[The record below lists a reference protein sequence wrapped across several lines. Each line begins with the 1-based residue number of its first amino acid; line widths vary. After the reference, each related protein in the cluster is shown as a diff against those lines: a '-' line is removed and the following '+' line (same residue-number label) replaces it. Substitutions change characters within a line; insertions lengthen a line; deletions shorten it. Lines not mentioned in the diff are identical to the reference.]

1 MNVADSHVF
10 HGAGW
15 QNPYRIAASGKGIY
29 IYDTE
34 GKRYLDAI
42 AGTHVVSIGHG
53 VEEVV
58 EAIAAQARKLT
69 FVNKSQFTTQVQEEL
84 AHVVTAL
91 APTGLERVTFPTG
104 GSVANELALLVAQMY
119 HKERGKPGKMKMISR
134 WHSYHGRTLATAAM
148 SGSAAI
154 RQSIAPYDLGFPHIQ
169 PPHCYQCPFKLRFP
183 SCQLACAD
191 DLARTLEQE
200 GPDTIAAFIAEPI
213 VGGSGSAITPPPGYY
228 ERIREICDYY
238 DILFISEE
246 VVTGFGRTGKNFG
259 IDHWNTIPD
268 MITATKALTSG
279 YAPMGALIIHKRIW
293 DTFMSGKRKMV
304 PAFVTY
310 SGHPASCAAALAV
323 QKYMAQH
330 NLIERCAQMGVY
342 LKAQLEK
349 LAEREPLIGDVRGK
363 GLMIGLEFVQDRD
376 TRKPFPRSLQ
386 LIENIV
392 RTGLANGLILRGR
405 AGTGVGSD
413 GDHTLLS
420 PPFIITESQC
430 DELVERLETTLNQV
444 KQSLNLPVA

>member
-1 MNVADSHVF
+1 MAER
-10 HGAGW
+10 A
-15 QNPYRIAASGKGIY
+15 QGIY
-29 IYDTE
+29 LYDST
-34 GKRYLDAI
+34 GKRYIDAI
-42 AGTHVVSIGHG
+42 GGTHVVSIGHG
-53 VEEVV
+53 VEEV
-58 EAIAAQARKLT
+58 ADAMAAQARKLT
-69 FVNKSQFTTQVQEEL
+69 FVNKTQFTTQVQEEL
-84 AHVVTAL
+84 ASLVTAL
-91 APTGLERVTFPTG
+91 APAGMERVTFPTG
-104 GSVANELALLVAQMY
+104 GSVANELALLVAQQY
-119 HKERGKPGKMKMISR
+119 YKERGKPGKVKMISR

-154 RQSIAPYDLGFPHIQ
+154 RQDIAPYDLGFPHIQ
-169 PPHCYQCPFKLRFP
+169 PPHCYQCPFKLNYP

-200 GPDTIAAFIAEPI
+200 DSDTIAAFIAEPI

-228 ERIREICDYY
+228 ERIREICDHY

-246 VVTGFGRTGKNFG
+246 VITGFGRTGKNFG

-293 DTFMSGKRKMV
+293 DTFVGSKRKMV

-310 SGHPASCAAALAV
+310 SGHPVACAAALAV
-323 QKYMAQH
+323 QNYLARH
-330 NLIERCAQMGVY
+330 NLIDRCARTGIY

-363 GLMIGLEFVQDRD
+363 GLMIGLEFVQERA
-376 TRKPFPRSLQ
+376 TRKPFKRSLQ
-386 LIENIV
+386 LIEKIV
-392 RTGLANGLILRGR
+392 STGLANGLILRGR
-405 AGTGVGSD
+405 SGTGMGVD

-430 DELVERLETTLNQV
+430 DELIERLEATLKEV
-444 KQSLNLPVA
+444 KQTLQLPV

>member
-15 QNPYRIAASGKGIY
+15 QHPYLIAAYGKGIY
-29 IYDTE
+29 LYDTE
-34 GKRYLDAI
+34 GKCYLDAI

-53 VEEVV
+53 VEEV
-58 EAIAAQARKLT
+58 ADAMAAQARKLS
-69 FVNKSQFTTQVQEEL
+69 FVNKGQFTTQVQEEL
-84 AHVVTAL
+84 ANVVTAL
-91 APTGLERVTFPTG
+91 APDGMERVTFPTG
-104 GSVANELALLVAQMY
+104 GSVANELALLIAQQY
-119 HKERGKPGKMKMISR
+119 HKERGKPGKVKMISR

-148 SGSAAI
+148 SGSVAI
-154 RQSIAPYDLGFPHIQ
+154 RQGIAPYDLGFPHIQ

-228 ERIREICDYY
+228 ERIREICDHY
-238 DILFISEE
+238 DVLFISEE

-293 DTFMSGKRKMV
+293 DTFMGGKRKMV
-304 PAFVTY
+304 PAFVTF
-310 SGHPASCAAALAV
+310 SGHPVSCAAALAV

-342 LKAQLEK
+342 LKRQLEE

-363 GLMIGLEFVQDRD
+363 GLMIGLEFVQDRA
-376 TRKPFPRSLQ
+376 THKPFPRSLQ
-386 LIENIV
+386 LIEKIV
-392 RTGLANGLILRGR
+392 RAGLANGLILRGR
-405 AGTGVGSD
+405 SGTGVGVD

-430 DELVERLETTLNQV
+430 DELIERLETTLNQV
-444 KQSLNLPVA
+444 KQSLNLTVA

>member
-15 QNPYRIAASGKGIY
+15 QNPYRVAEYGKGIY
-29 IYDTE
+29 VYDSE
-34 GKRYLDAI
+34 GKCYLDAI

-53 VEEVV
+53 VEEVAA
-58 EAIAAQARKLT
+58 AIAEQARKLS
-69 FVNKSQFTTQVQEEL
+69 FVNKGQFTTQAQEEL
-84 AHVVTAL
+84 ANVVTAL
-91 APTGLERVTFPTG
+91 APVGLDRVTFPTG
-104 GSVANELALLVAQMY
+104 GSVANELALLVAQQY
-119 HKERGKPGKMKMISR
+119 HKERGKPGKVKMISR

-148 SGSAAI
+148 SGSVAI
-154 RQSIAPYDLGFPHIQ
+154 RQGIAPYDLGFPHIQ

-228 ERIREICDYY
+228 ERIREICDHY

-279 YAPMGALIIHKRIW
+279 YAPMGALIIHQRIW
-293 DTFMSGKRKMV
+293 DTFVRGKRKMV

-310 SGHPASCAAALAV
+310 SGHPVSCAAALAV
-323 QKYMAQH
+323 QKYIAQH
-330 NLIERCAQMGVY
+330 NLIDRCAQMGSY
-342 LKAQLEK
+342 LKDQLEK

-363 GLMIGLEFVQDRD
+363 GLMIGVEFVQDRS
-376 TRKPFPRSLQ
+376 THKPFPRSLQ
-386 LIENIV
+386 LIEQIV
-392 RTGLANGLILRGR
+392 RTGLQNGLILRGR
-405 AGTGVGSD
+405 SGAGVGAD

-420 PPFIITESQC
+420 PPFIITEEQC
-430 DELVERLETTLNQV
+430 DELVQRFENTLTQV
-444 KQSLNLPVA
+444 KQTLKLPV

>member
-1 MNVADSHVF
+1 MNVHDSHVF

-15 QNPYRIAASGKGIY
+15 KNPYRVADYGKGIY
-29 IYDTE
+29 LYDTD
-34 GKRYLDAI
+34 GKCYLDAI

-53 VEEVV
+53 VAEVAD
-58 EAIAAQARKLT
+58 AIAAQARKLS
-69 FVNKSQFTTQVQEEL
+69 FVNKTQFTTQVQEEL
-84 AHVVTAL
+84 AQVVTAL
-91 APTGLERVTFPTG
+91 APAGLERVTFPTG
-104 GSVANELALLVAQMY
+104 GSVANELALLTAQQY
-119 HKERGKPGKMKMISR
+119 HKERGKPGKVKMISR

-154 RQSIAPYDLGFPHIQ
+154 HQNIAPYDLGFPHIQ
-169 PPHCYQCPFKLRFP
+169 PPHCYQCPFKLRHP
-183 SCQLACAD
+183 DCQLACAD
-191 DLARTLEQE
+191 DLARTLEQH
-200 GPDTIAAFIAEPI
+200 GSDTVAAFIAEPI

-228 ERIREICDYY
+228 EKIRAICDHY

-259 IDHWNTIPD
+259 IDHWNSIPD

-279 YAPMGALIIHKRIW
+279 YAPLGALFIHKRIW
-293 DTFMSGKRKMV
+293 DTFVQGKGKMV

-330 NLIERCAQMGVY
+330 NLIARCAEMGVY

-363 GLMIGLEFVQDRD
+363 GLMIGIEFVQDRA
-376 TRKPFPRSLQ
+376 THKPFPRSLQ
-386 LIENIV
+386 LIEKIV
-392 RTGLANGLILRGR
+392 GAGLANGLILRGR
-405 AGTGVGSD
+405 SGTGVGVD
-413 GDHTLLS
+413 GDHTLIS
-420 PPFIITESQC
+420 PPFIITENQC
-430 DELVERLETTLNQV
+430 DELVERFAATIQQV
-444 KQSLNLPVA
+444 KEE